1 MIRTGLGVDVHA
13 FAAGSGLTLGGV
25 AIPFG
30 KAIAAHSDG
39 DVVIHAVVDALLGAA
54 ALGDIGSHFPS
65 SDPQWQGVSSRVLL
79 ERCREVLAAA
89 GASINS
95 VDCSVILQEPQL
107 APFLAGM
114 RRNLADDLGLDTVQV
129 SIKATTTDQLGFAG
143 RGDGIA
149 ALAVATLTT
158 PDVATPPQ

>member
-1 MIRTGLGVDVHA
+1 MVKTGLGVDVHA
-13 FAAGSGLTLGGV
+13 FTEGSGLNLGGV

-30 KAIAAHSDG
+30 QAIAAHSDG

-65 SDPQWQGVSSRVLL
+65 SDPQWKGVSSRVIL
-79 ERCREVLAAA
+79 ERCRKLVADA
-89 GASINS
+89 GASINH
-95 VDCSVILQEPQL
+95 VDCSIILQEPQL
-107 APFLAGM
+107 APFIAAM
-114 RRNLADDLGLDTVQV
+114 RRNLAADLAVDLQQV
-129 SIKATTTDQLGFAG
+129 SIKATTSDHIGFTG

-158 PDVATPPQ
+158 PDIQTQQP